1 MSARRSRPG
10 ESSMEYRFSEK
21 ALAFET
27 EVNEFLDQEWTPE
40 LRATIG
46 DPTTD
51 TMVEERGFRR
61 LLAERGWLTMSWP
74 AEYGGQERSLEEQ
87 YLFWEAMNYAGAP
100 QATVA
105 TQQVGPTLMRFGTDE
120 QQERFLPPIA
130 RGEVEFALGYTEPDA
145 GSDLASLQLRAVKDG
160 DDYILNGI
168 KRFTSGAHRSE
179 YVWLATR
186 TDPDA
191 PKHRGVSMMLV
202 DMQSAGI
209 TVKPLWTMAGY
220 RTNEV
225 YFEDVR
231 VPTNV
236 LVGEENRGWYYAAHA
251 LDRERISI
259 FTVSSVRAVYDRLME
274 WARSDTPMGRPI
286 EDAGI
291 KGTMADFKIQLEVL
305 QHLSYRILDML
316 KREESPNYEASQ
328 VKIFSTEM
336 MQRLQNFSLH
346 AMGLYGQLNGNDER
360 APIDGSAENG
370 YLAAVM
376 PTFGA
381 GGNELQ
387 RNIIAQR
394 GFGLPRA

>member
-1 MSARRSRPG
+1 
-10 ESSMEYRFSEK
+10 MEYRFSDQ
-21 ALAFET
+21 ALAFEA
-27 EVNEFLDQEWTPE
+27 EVNDFLDQEWTPE
-40 LRATIG
+40 LRAKIG
-46 DPTTD
+46 DPATD
-51 TMVEERGFRR
+51 TLDDERGFRR

-87 YLFWEAMNYAGAP
+87 YLFWEAMNYVGAP

-120 QQERFLPPIA
+120 QRERFLPPIA
-130 RGEVEFALGYTEPDA
+130 RGDVEFALGYTEPDA

-160 DDYILNGI
+160 DDYVINGI

-202 DMQSAGI
+202 DMKSPGI

-259 FTVSSVRAVYDRLME
+259 FTVSSVRSVFDRLYE
-274 WARSDTPMGRPI
+274 WADSDTPMGRPLDD
-286 EDAGI
+286 EGVRS
-291 KGTMADFKIQLEVL
+291 TLADFKIQLEVL

-336 MQRLQNFSLH
+336 MQSLQNFSLH
-346 AMGLYGQLNGNDER
+346 AMGLYGQLEPGEER
-360 APIDGSAENG
+360 APIGGTAENG
-370 YLAAVM
+370 YIAAIM

-381 GGNELQ
+381 GANELQ

>member
-1 MSARRSRPG
+1 
-10 ESSMEYRFSEK
+10 MEYRFSDQ
-21 ALAFET
+21 ALQFEA
-27 EVNEFLDQEWTPE
+27 EVKQFLDAEWTDD
-40 LRATIG
+40 LRVKIG

-51 TMVEERGFRR
+51 TMAEERAFRR

-74 AEYGGQERSLEEQ
+74 KEWGGLDKSVEEQ
-87 YLFWEAMNYAGAP
+87 YLFWEAMNYVSAP

-105 TQQVGPTLMRFGTDE
+105 TQQVAPTLMRFGTDE
-120 QQERFLPPIA
+120 QQDRFLPPIS

-160 DDYILNGI
+160 DDYILNGT

-186 TDPDA
+186 TDVNA

-209 TVKPLWTMAGY
+209 TVKPIWTVAGY

-231 VPTNV
+231 VPTTA

-259 FTVSSVRAVYDRLME
+259 FTVSGVRAVYDALID
-274 WARSDTPMGRPI
+274 WARSAGPAGRAVEDEGIRHGLANYRI
-286 EDAGI
+286 EI
-291 KGTMADFKIQLEVL
+291 EVL

-316 KREESPNYEASQ
+316 KRDESPNYEASE
-328 VKIFSTEM
+328 VKVFSTEM

-346 AMGLYGQLNGNDER
+346 AMGLYGQLEPADRR
-360 APIDGSAENG
+360 APIAGSAENG
-370 YLAAVM
+370 YLAAIM

-387 RNIIAQR
+387 RNIMAQR
-394 GFGLPRA
+394 GLGLPRI

>member
-1 MSARRSRPG
+1 
-10 ESSMEYRFSEK
+10 MEYRFSDK
-21 ALAFET
+21 ALAFEA

-40 LRATIG
+40 LRTEIG
-46 DPTTD
+46 DPTKD
-51 TMVEERGFRR
+51 TMTEERGFRK

-87 YLFWEAMNYAGAP
+87 YLFWEAMNYVGAP

-202 DMQSAGI
+202 DMKSAGI
-209 TVKPLWTMAGY
+209 TVRPLWTMAGY

-231 VPTNV
+231 APSNV

-259 FTVSSVRAVYDRLME
+259 FTVSSVRAVYDRLID

-286 EDAGI
+286 DDAGVA
-291 KGTMADFKIQLEVL
+291 GTFAEFKVQLEVL
-305 QHLSYRILDML
+305 QHLSYNILDML

-346 AMGLYGQLNGNDER
+346 AMGLYGQLNGNDPR
-360 APIDGSAENG
+360 APIDGSSENG

-381 GGNELQ
+381 GANELQ

>member
-1 MSARRSRPG
+1 
-10 ESSMEYRFSEK
+10 MEYRFSDQ
-21 ALAFET
+21 ALAFEA

-40 LRATIG
+40 LRAKIG

-51 TMVEERGFRR
+51 TLDDERGFRR
-61 LLAERGWLTMSWP
+61 LLAARGWLTMSWP

-87 YLFWEAMNYAGAP
+87 YLFWEAMNYVGAP

-130 RGEVEFALGYTEPDA
+130 RGDVEFALGYTEPDA
-145 GSDLASLQLRAVKDG
+145 GSDLASLQLRAVRDG
-160 DDYILNGI
+160 DDYVINGI

-202 DMQSAGI
+202 DMQSPGI

-259 FTVSSVRAVYDRLME
+259 FTVSSVRAVFDRLAA
-274 WARSDTPMGRPI
+274 WADSTTPMGRPLDD
-286 EDAGI
+286 EGI
-291 KGTMADFKIQLEVL
+291 RSTLAEFKIQLEVL
-305 QHLSYRILDML
+305 QHLSFRILDML
-316 KREESPNYEASQ
+316 KRDESPNYEASQ

-336 MQRLQNFSLH
+336 MQQLQNFSLH
-346 AMGLYGQLNGNDER
+346 AMGLYGQLEPSDER

-370 YLAAVM
+370 YIAAIM

-381 GGNELQ
+381 GANELQ

>member
-1 MSARRSRPG
+1 
-10 ESSMEYRFSEK
+10 MEYRFSDR
-21 ALAFET
+21 ALAFEA

-51 TMVEERGFRR
+51 TMTEERGFRK

-87 YLFWEAMNYAGAP
+87 YLFWEAMNYVGAP

-105 TQQVGPTLMRFGTDE
+105 TQQVGPTLMRFGTEE

-145 GSDLASLQLRAVKDG
+145 GSDLASLQLRAIKDG
-160 DDYILNGI
+160 DDYVLNGT

-186 TDPDA
+186 TNPDA

-202 DMQSAGI
+202 DMQSPGI
-209 TVKPLWTMAGY
+209 TVRPLWTMAGY

-231 VPTNV
+231 VPTSV
-236 LVGEENRGWYYAAHA
+236 LVGEENQGWYYAAHA

-259 FTVSSVRAVYDRLME
+259 FTVSSVRAVYDRLMD
-274 WARSDTPMGRPI
+274 WASSDTPMGRPI

-291 KGTMADFKIQLEVL
+291 KRTMADFKVQLEVL

>member
-1 MSARRSRPG
+1 
-10 ESSMEYRFSEK
+10 MEYRFSDK
-21 ALAFET
+21 ALAFEA
-27 EVNEFLDQEWTPE
+27 EVNEFLEQEWTQD
-40 LRATIG
+40 LRTKIG
-46 DPTTD
+46 DPTLD
-51 TMVEERGFRR
+51 TFKEERGFRK

-130 RGEVEFALGYTEPDA
+130 QGEVEFALGYTEPDA

-202 DMQSAGI
+202 DLQSPGI
-209 TVKPLWTMAGY
+209 TVRPLWTMAGY

-259 FTVSSVRAVYDRLME
+259 FTVSSVRAVFDRLTK
-274 WARSDTPMGRPI
+274 WARSETPIGRPI
-286 EDAGI
+286 EDPS
-291 KGTMADFKIQLEVL
+291 TLRSLADFKVQLEVL

-316 KREESPNYEASQ
+316 KRAESPNYEASQ

-336 MQRLQNFSLH
+336 MQRLQNFGLH
-346 AMGLYGQLNGNDER
+346 AMGLYGQLTGDDAR
-360 APIDGSAENG
+360 VPIEGLFESG
-370 YLAAVM
+370 YRAAVM

>member
-1 MSARRSRPG
+1 
-10 ESSMEYRFSEK
+10 MEYRFSDQ
-21 ALAFET
+21 ALAFEA

-51 TMVEERGFRR
+51 TMTEERGFRR
-61 LLAERGWLTMSWP
+61 LLADRGWLTMSWP

-87 YLFWEAMNYAGAP
+87 YLFWEAMNYVGAP

-259 FTVSSVRAVYDRLME
+259 FTVSSVRAVYDRLMD
-274 WARSDTPMGRPI
+274 WAKSDTPMGRPI
-286 EDAGI
+286 DDAGI
-291 KGTMADFKIQLEVL
+291 KGTMADFKVQIEVL

-360 APIDGSAENG
+360 APIEGSAENG

>member
-1 MSARRSRPG
+1 
-10 ESSMEYRFSEK
+10 MEYRFSDQ
-21 ALAFET
+21 ALTFES

-40 LRATIG
+40 LRAKIG
-46 DPTTD
+46 DAQQD
-51 TMVEERGFRR
+51 TFQEERGFRK
-61 LLAERGWLTMSWP
+61 LLAGRGWLTMSWP

-87 YLFWEAMNYAGAP
+87 YLFWEAMNYRGAP

-105 TQQVGPTLMRFGTDE
+105 TQQVGPTLMRFGTEE

-145 GSDLASLQLRAVKDG
+145 GSDLASLQLKAVKDG
-160 DDYILNGI
+160 DDYILNGT

-202 DMQSAGI
+202 DLQSAGI

-259 FTVSSVRAVYDRLME
+259 FTVSSVRAVYDRLLDWMS
-274 WARSDTPMGRPI
+274 SDTPMGRPI
-286 EDAGI
+286 EDAGLR
-291 KGTMADFKIQLEVL
+291 GAMADFKIQLEVL
-305 QHLSYRILDML
+305 QQLSFRILDML
-316 KREESPNYEASQ
+316 KRDESPNHEASQ

-346 AMGLYGQLNGNDER
+346 AMGLYGQLNGADGR
-360 APIDGSAENG
+360 APLDGSAENG

-394 GFGLPRA
+394 GFGFPRA